1 MTTTMTAKSDP
12 GPFHQEPKRISVLQP
27 WVETLGLRH
36 QGVLLSCIR
45 GCDSVPKEDASKL
58 LARCLRGVV
67 LVSFDTK
74 PSRFIDQVDQREV
87 ARRMIAVLKN
97 CDHYPVHY
105 VAHLM
110 HGAAIIGYKH
120 PDQEVADQWRRFYIR
135 LARGLHLFPET
146 GYDLDARLNAE
157 EEEFAERAKIDL

>member
-1 MTTTMTAKSDP
+1 MTAKSDP

-74 PSRFIDQVDQREV
+74 PSSFIDDVGHAETFN
-87 ARRMIAVLKN
+87 RMTAVLKN

-105 VAHLM
+105 IMHLM
-110 HGAAIIGYKH
+110 HGAEIIAYKH
-120 PDQEVADQWRRFYIR
+120 PDQLVRDLWRRFYVR
-135 LARGLHLFPET
+135 LARGFHLFPET
-146 GYDLDARLNAE
+146 PYDLDVRLNAKE
-157 EEEFAERAKIDL
+157 EDFAENARIDL